1 MKNLSAWIAAYLI
14 LIANPLS
21 AETFTNT
28 NEDQN
33 GKSFGQLMSWVFEGE
48 KSPDKIEIE
57 TSDQWQ
63 ALSGEEEFYA
73 VWIACYIPD

>member
-28 NEDQN
+28 NDD
-33 GKSFGQLMSWVFEGE
+33 GRLYPE
-48 KSPDKIEIE
+48 KKNP
-57 TSDQWQ
+57 TQ
-63 ALSGEEEFYA
+63 SGLGMR
-73 VWIACYIPD
+73 PT